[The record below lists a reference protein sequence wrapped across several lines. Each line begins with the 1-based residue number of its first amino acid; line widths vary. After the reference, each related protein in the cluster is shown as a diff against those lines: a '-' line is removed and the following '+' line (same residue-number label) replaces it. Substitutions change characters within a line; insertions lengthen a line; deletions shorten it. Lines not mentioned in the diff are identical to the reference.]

1 MARIYAG
8 ILGPVAFLTALARGF
23 LMGGEAQST
32 LFQAW
37 CALWGFAA
45 AGYVV
50 GWIAEYTLEQSI
62 HDRITQELAPKQ
74 QSEATAAS
82 SNAS

>member
-23 LMGGEAQST
+23 LLGAEVQST

-37 CALWGFAA
+37 CALWCFAV

-50 GWIAEYTLEQSI
+50 GWIAERTIEQSV
-62 HDRITQELAPKQ
+62 HDRITRELATNQ
-74 QSEATAAS
+74 QPEATAAS
-82 SNAS
+82 SHSS

>member
-23 LMGGEAQST
+23 LLGEEAQRSV
-32 LFQAW
+32 FAAW
-37 CALWGFAA
+37 CALWCFAA

-50 GWIAEYTLEQSI
+50 GWIAERTIEQSVR
-62 HDRITQELAPKQ
+62 DRISRELATNQ
-74 QSEATAAS
+74 QPESPAAS
-82 SNAS
+82 PHSS